1 MDYFDT
7 AKKYRR
13 KNLKKFSSVIINVF
27 ILSVVAIIAWQVGV
41 RDRNNIIA
49 VHSSELI
56 RIANEFKALNQEL
69 ENLKIDLEKDKLLI
83 KNLNFELSQRPDSKL
98 DEIIKLSSRSLSRG
112 VPIEQ
117 ITASIKSLS
126 KPDKCLK
133 PIRKELSVM
142 TPIYSTTSHEIYFFE
157 KKILNKN

>member
-27 ILSVVAIIAWQVGV
+27 ILSVVAIIAWQIGV

-69 ENLKIDLEKDKLLI
+69 ENLKID
-83 KNLNFELSQRPDSKL
+83 S
-98 DEIIKLSSRSLSRG
+98 
-112 VPIEQ
+112 
-117 ITASIKSLS
+117 
-126 KPDKCLK
+126 
-133 PIRKELSVM
+133 
-142 TPIYSTTSHEIYFFE
+142 E
-157 KKILNKN
+157 KKLPTWSTRG